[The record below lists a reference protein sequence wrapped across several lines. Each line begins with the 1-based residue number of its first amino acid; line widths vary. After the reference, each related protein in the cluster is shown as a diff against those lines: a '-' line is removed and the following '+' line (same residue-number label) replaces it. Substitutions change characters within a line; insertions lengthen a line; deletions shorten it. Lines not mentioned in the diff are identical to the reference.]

1 MTVYASLKSLLTQ
14 KIQLWTWWK
23 VQSDMMLIIIEKF
36 LIDVEK
42 TKTLCYNE
50 NVNSGIIVWLFS
62 EKEVNFETTHL

>member
-1 MTVYASLKSLLTQ
+1 
-14 KIQLWTWWK
+14 
-23 VQSDMMLIIIEKF
+23 MMLIVIEKF

-42 TKTLCYNE
+42 MKTLCYNE